1 MARGPAKPWNRLHP
15 HTESAFPYV
24 RAAIQYGY
32 DVELPITEVTE
43 QEMANF
49 RRGLFN
55 AAKHLGVSL
64 HCHPKK
70 QPDGSYTLMY
80 AVHKKSVGR
89 AHVMKKYGKDRT
101 QWAYNPRRPSPRD
114 DDGRRMDI

>member
-1 MARGPAKPWNRLHP
+1 MARGPSRPWKRLAP
-15 HTESAFPYV
+15 HTEAAFAYV

-32 DVELPITEVTE
+32 DVELPITEVA
-43 QEMANF
+43 QNEMADF

-70 QPDGSYTLMY
+70 QPDGTYTLMY
-80 AVHKKSVGR
+80 AVHSKSVGR
-89 AHVMKKYGKDRT
+89 KHVLEKYGKDRR
-101 QWAYNPRRPSPRD
+101 QWAYNPREASPRD
-114 DDGRRMDI
+114 DDGKRTDI